1 MEIDG
6 DGTALGAIE
15 VNLDEL
21 GLDLDEPFRSNAQFH
36 KKSKG
41 PMNDLDDPFATMK
54 TSPSREKPPRQPIHQ
69 TPPRPPQKSPQAS
82 AGKRSA
88 PKSPVKQ
95 NTGPDGNTEWLKTIY
110 RRYLAARKKTNESI
124 EGLSFN
130 TVARS
135 LNAKIQSSNGNIDF
149 KVVIRG
155 GKAVIKTIKK

>member
-1 MEIDG
+1 
-6 DGTALGAIE
+6 
-15 VNLDEL
+15 
-21 GLDLDEPFRSNAQFH
+21 
-36 KKSKG
+36 
-41 PMNDLDDPFATMK
+41 
-54 TSPSREKPPRQPIHQ
+54 
-69 TPPRPPQKSPQAS
+69 
-82 AGKRSA
+82 
-88 PKSPVKQ
+88 VKQ